1 MMVAAGLSGPALWWS
16 LAVGV
21 VLLVLNAIY
30 VAYEFALL
38 AAKRSAFEAGAENG
52 ERIATAS
59 LDSLSDLSNHLAGSQ
74 LGITM
79 ATLGLG
85 NIGEPAVASLFER
98 AFGDTFSP
106 AVTGTVSFVCAI
118 SITVFLHLV
127 LAEMVPKNIA
137 IARPEQTVRWLV
149 LPYRVYLA
157 IFRPFVR
164 FLNALGNAGCRAVG
178 IEPRDEITASHSTAE
193 LASIVRLASEEGG
206 IETDSAELLQGAL
219 AFAERPVGEVARP
232 IESLATIRFG
242 ATAAVAERVVTE
254 SGETRVPIVSGT
266 GGDGEI
272 SLVGYLHVME
282 LLKIPAADRHR
293 PIPASMTRQMAVV
306 RADRPLIEVLRI
318 MRLLRR
324 QLAVVASDDGPQG
337 LISVE
342 EVVEALASGGSSPA
356 AGAAEGNGA
365 AANSTGSDGGA
376 GDTSEGVPLTT

>member
-1 MMVAAGLSGPALWWS
+1 MMIAAGLTGAALWWS
-16 LAVGV
+16 LIIGV
-21 VLLVLNAIY
+21 VLLILNGIY

-38 AAKRSAFEAGAENG
+38 AAKRSAFETGAEEG
-52 ERIATAS
+52 QRIAKAS

-98 AFGDTFSP
+98 AIGDSLSDG
-106 AVTGTVSFVCAI
+106 VTTTVSFLAAI

-157 IFRPFVR
+157 VFRPFVR

-193 LASIVRLASEEGG
+193 LASIVRLASDEGE

-232 IESLATIRFG
+232 LESLATIRFG

-254 SGETRVPIVSGT
+254 SGETRVPIVAVESGR
-266 GGDGEI
+266 GGQPR
-272 SLVGYLHVME
+272 LVGYLHVME
-282 LLKIPAADRHR
+282 LLKIPAKDRQR

-337 LISVE
+337 LISIE
-342 EVVEALASGGSSPA
+342 EVVEALAEQSVL
-356 AGAAEGNGA
+356 
-365 AANSTGSDGGA
+365 SDGGR
-376 GDTSEGVPLTT
+376 VTT

>member
-1 MMVAAGLSGPALWWS
+1 MLGSGLFGSGLFGAGLFGAGLSGPVLYWS
-16 LAVGV
+16 LAAGV
-21 VLLVLNAIY
+21 VLLILNAIY

-38 AAKRSAFEAGAENG
+38 AAKRSAFEAGAEEG
-52 ERIATAS
+52 ERIAAAS

-85 NIGEPAVASLFER
+85 NIGEPAVASLFEK
-98 AFGDTFSP
+98 AFGDTFSEG
-106 AVTGTVSFVCAI
+106 VTTTVSFVAAI
-118 SITVFLHLV
+118 SVTVFLHLV

-193 LASIVRLASEEGG
+193 LASIVRLASEEGE
-206 IETDSAELLQGAL
+206 IETDSADLLQGAL

-242 ATAAVAERVVTE
+242 TTAAVAERVVTE
-254 SGETRVPIVSGT
+254 SGETRVPIVSGS
-266 GGDGEI
+266 GGETR
-272 SLVGYLHVME
+272 LVGYLHVME

-293 PIPASMTRQMAVV
+293 PIPASMTREMAVV
-306 RADRPLIEVLRI
+306 RSDRPLIEVLRI

-342 EVVEALASGGSSPA
+342 EVVEALA
-356 AGAAEGNGA
+356 AEG
-365 AANSTGSDGGA
+365 S
-376 GDTSEGVPLTT
+376 SEGVRATT